1 MKLMG
6 DDLYE
11 YAIETYSLF
20 TSDLHVTMKSNNKS
34 NNEKNKKY
42 ENIVTKILISQLQ
55 NCTFRVSLG
64 YLLKL
69 WNNSSL
75 YGEF

>member
-34 NNEKNKKY
+34 NNEEIKNY
-42 ENIVTKILISQLQ
+42 ENIVTEILIS
-55 NCTFRVSLG
+55 
-64 YLLKL
+64 
-69 WNNSSL
+69 
-75 YGEF
+75 